1 MENMKVHEGA
11 QGWEPGFTGLR
22 EPRKAANERTEAD
35 TAVCSFA
42 SFLGSCVPPEAAPN
56 PGRF

>member
-1 MENMKVHEGA
+1 MKDHEGA

-22 EPRKAANERTEAD
+22 EPRKGVNEHTGGSASER
-35 TAVCSFA
+35 SFTP
-42 SFLGSCVPPEAAPN
+42 FLGSCLTPEAAPN